1 MPRLSLCL
9 IARDEGDVVSRCL
22 ESARPYVDEIVLVDT
37 GSSDDTRARAKAS
50 GARIVTRTWTD
61 DFSAAR
67 NASLAEATGDW
78 ILVLDADEWI
88 EGGVTPAEL
97 RRRLETSE
105 AEALSVEM
113 HDRVDGGGLRRYSLV
128 RLFRNRPEHRY
139 QGEIHEQITPSIARR
154 LGVRALDPE
163 AAGLEIGHDGYLRA
177 RRSIK
182 GKAQRNLDL
191 LRRRVLAADGDA
203 SARYFL
209 ARERCPV
216 VLGRAVPGSH
226 LDEALVHLDWLYD
239 HPGILAP
246 RLAAD
251 ALRLRVSAL
260 LAQGR
265 VEEARAAL
273 ADPLATGVVFE
284 LLRIDA
290 DLGDGNAEAA
300 LERARACFD
309 RDDGGASPFDEHALS
324 GPVVRARA
332 AEAALRLG
340 DVEAAARFAEEGV
353 CLPGGGAC
361 AWVAKG
367 AVERARGKTLEAMK
381 AYLEGLRA
389 DPSDLWAW
397 AAFAELVLTM
407 GDFRTAADA
416 FGKAAALAPGWDAVD
431 EGLAAAFLAEERYTD
446 LERAFEG
453 RAEAPGEGARAALA
467 LAAAARGAVSLL
479 HDRQVPVLAVQRI
492 LKRLGNVGRVGVVQ
506 RLAVGLRG
514 P

>member
-1 MPRLSLCL
+1 MSRISLCL
-9 IARDEGDVVSRCL
+9 IARDEGDVVERCL

-37 GSSDDTRARAKAS
+37 GSNDDTRAKAKAA
-50 GARIVTRTWTD
+50 GARLVTRTWTG

-88 EGGVTPAEL
+88 EGGPAPDAL
-97 RRRLETSE
+97 RLRLDATE
-105 AEALSVEM
+105 AEALSVAM
-113 HDRVDGGGLRRYSLV
+113 HDRVDGGGLRRYPLV
-128 RLFRNRPEHRY
+128 RLFRNRPEHRF
-139 QGEIHEQITPSIARR
+139 QGEIHEQIVPSIARR
-154 LGVRALDPE
+154 LGMRSVDPE
-163 AAGLEIGHDGYLRA
+163 PSGLEVGHDGFLRA
-177 RRSIK
+177 RRVAK
-182 GKAQRNLDL
+182 GKEQRTLDL
-191 LRRRVLAADGDA
+191 LRRRVVAADGDA

-260 LAQGR
+260 LAKRR
-265 VEEARAAL
+265 VDEARRAL
-273 ADPLATGVVFE
+273 ADPLAAGVVFE

-290 DLGDGNAEAA
+290 DLAEGNAEAA

-309 RDDGGASPFDEHALS
+309 RDDGVASPFDEHALA
-324 GPVVRARA
+324 GPVARARA
-332 AEAALRLG
+332 AEAALLRG
-340 DVEAAARFAEEGV
+340 DVDGAARFAEEGV

-367 AVERARGKTLEAMK
+367 AVECARGSTLEAMK

-389 DPSDLWAW
+389 DPSDVWAW
-397 AAFAELVLTM
+397 AAFAELVLSTE
-407 GDFRTAADA
+407 DFRTAADA

-431 EGLAAAFLAEERYTD
+431 EGLAAAFLAEERYTE

-453 RAEAPGEGARAALA
+453 RSESPGEGARAALA
-467 LAAAARGAVSLL
+467 LAAAARGSVSLL
-479 HDRQVPVLAVQRI
+479 HDRQAPVAAVQRI
-492 LKRLGNVGRVGVVQ
+492 LKRLEAVGRAGIVQ
-506 RLAVGLRG
+506 RLGAGLRG
-514 P
+514 A